1 MRSNPHNLFFFNAAI
16 KNNAGEYMEYYTGDI
31 VKFKLDSGEIQE
43 GDVQFIERS
52 RDEDI
57 LYISSFNRWD
67 RVPENRIIAICKR
80 IQSNMSR
87 SQPDTGVN
95 NKR

>member
-1 MRSNPHNLFFFNAAI
+1 
-16 KNNAGEYMEYYTGDI
+16 MEYSTGDI
-31 VKFKLDSGEIQE
+31 VKFKLESGEIMK

-52 RDEDI
+52 RNEDI

-80 IQSNMSR
+80 IHSNIEQESARYRSR
-87 SQPDTGVN
+87 
-95 NKR
+95 